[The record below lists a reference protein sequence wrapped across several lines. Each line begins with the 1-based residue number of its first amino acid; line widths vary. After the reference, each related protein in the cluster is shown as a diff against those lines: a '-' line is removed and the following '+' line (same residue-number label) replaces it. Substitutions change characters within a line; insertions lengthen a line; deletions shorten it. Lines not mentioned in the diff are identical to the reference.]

1 MVLPPATKKYR
12 EPMVLPSAAKKLY
25 HDDVAGN
32 NLHRYAVS

>member
-1 MVLPPATKKYR
+1 VRIVAELQVGQPATT
-12 EPMVLPSAAKKLY
+12 LPSAAKKLY